1 MINNKQKLSIL
12 GSTGSIGTQAL
23 EIVDNYSDRYEVVAL
38 AAKDEVKELSLQIQ
52 KYKPKIVAV
61 SSELAYKELKLEWG
75 HISDFVLGNEG
86 LVEAAS
92 YADVDTTIIALSGA
106 VGILPTLSA
115 IQAKKR
121 IALANKETLVAAG
134 HIVMQEVAQHN
145 VELIPVDSE
154 HSAIFQCIQGEEK
167 YLENIWLTASGGP
180 FRDFTSRELTEVT
193 VDMALK
199 HPNWSMGPKITIDSA
214 TLMNKGLEV
223 IEAHHLFATPYEN
236 IKVVIQPE
244 SIIHSMA
251 EFNDGSVLAHLG
263 TPNMKIPIQYALTYP
278 SRMPTQVDKLD
289 FTRLS
294 KINFAQPD
302 LVKFPALRLAY
313 EAGSIGGS
321 MPVVLNA
328 ANEIAVN
335 LFLTGKIIFTQ
346 IVSIVEQVMMEHSV
360 IIKPDLSTILEID
373 QWARNKGLELAR
385 QGGQ

>member
-86 LVEAAS
+86 LAEAAS

>member
-23 EIVDNYSDRYEVVAL
+23 EVVDNYFDKYEVVAL
-38 AAKDEVKELSLQIQ
+38 AAKDEVNELSLQIQ

-61 SSELAYKELKLEWG
+61 TSESAYRELKFKWG
-75 HISDFVLGNEG
+75 HISDFVLGIEG
-86 LVEAAS
+86 LAEAAS

-134 HIVMQEVAQHN
+134 HIVMREVAQHN

-180 FRDFTSRELTEVT
+180 FRDFTSQELTEVT

-236 IKVVIQPE
+236 IKVVIQSE

-278 SRMPTQVDKLD
+278 NRMPTQVDKLD

-294 KINFAQPD
+294 KINFAKPD
-302 LVKFPALRLAY
+302 FLRFPALKLAY
-313 EAGSIGGS
+313 EAGNIGGS
-321 MPVVLNA
+321 MPTVLNA
-328 ANEIAVN
+328 ANETAVN
-335 LFLTGKIIFTQ
+335 LFLNEKISFIQ
-346 IVSIVEQVMMEHSV
+346 IAHIVEQVMMEHSV
-360 IIKPDLSTILEID
+360 IIEPDLPTILEID
-373 QWARNKGLELAR
+373 KWARNKGLELAS